1 MSDASCADVFS
12 IAIMWQTKPR
22 RGVDAADVQQCRN
35 GRGRDIFKERHVDKE
50 VQPHRAIERRA
61 RRRAAEEQNEHE
73 LARAEEKTQAR
84 NSDAAEARCTL
95 FAEHTVE
102 CEHHGGENGEHRAC
116 GIERRMNGV
125 NDDERR
131 RELQNERDN
140 VVAMNVLMQEEM
152 GEHRDEDR
160 IAGED
165 DRHD

>member
-12 IAIMWQTKPR
+12 IAIMWQTKP
-22 RGVDAADVQQCRN
+22 AAELMQQMYSSA
-35 GRGRDIFKERHVDKE
+35 GMVDKE

-61 RRRAAEEQNEHE
+61 RRRAAKEQNEHE
-73 LARAEEKTQAR
+73 LARAEEKAQAR
-84 NSDAAEARCTL
+84 NSDAAEARRAL

-152 GEHRDEDR
+152 SEHRDEDR

>member
-1 MSDASCADVFS
+1 MPP
-12 IAIMWQTKPR
+12 K
-22 RGVDAADVQQCRN
+22 RGVR
-35 GRGRDIFKERHVDKE
+35 F
-50 VQPHRAIERRA
+50 
-61 RRRAAEEQNEHE
+61 
-73 LARAEEKTQAR
+73 
-84 NSDAAEARCTL
+84 

-102 CEHHGGENGEHRAC
+102 CEHYGGENGEHRAC

-152 GEHRDEDR
+152 SEHRDEDR

>member
-1 MSDASCADVFS
+1 
-12 IAIMWQTKPR
+12 
-22 RGVDAADVQQCRN
+22 
-35 GRGRDIFKERHVDKE
+35 
-50 VQPHRAIERRA
+50 
-61 RRRAAEEQNEHE
+61 
-73 LARAEEKTQAR
+73 
-84 NSDAAEARCTL
+84 
-95 FAEHTVE
+95 
-102 CEHHGGENGEHRAC
+102 
-116 GIERRMNGV
+116 MNGV

>member
-1 MSDASCADVFS
+1 MAS
-12 IAIMWQTKPR
+12 T
-22 RGVDAADVQQCRN
+22 
-35 GRGRDIFKERHVDKE
+35 ER
-50 VQPHRAIERRA
+50 
-61 RRRAAEEQNEHE
+61 
-73 LARAEEKTQAR
+73 
-84 NSDAAEARCTL
+84 
-95 FAEHTVE
+95 
-102 CEHHGGENGEHRAC
+102 

-152 GEHRDEDR
+152 SEHRDEDR